1 MYTWG
6 MIYNRVQHRKKMSR
20 FRSYI
25 AETLVAPVETVANV
39 GFILFVFFFS
49 IERFANL
56 VRYAG
61 DFKIP
66 IRLIIEL
73 YP

>member
-1 MYTWG
+1 

-39 GFILFVFFFS
+39 DLILFVFFFS
-49 IERFANL
+49 IERFANP
-56 VRYAG
+56 VRFSK
-61 DFKIP
+61 DFTIP
-66 IRLIIEL
+66 IRTLIEL

>member
-1 MYTWG
+1 MCTWG

-39 GFILFVFFFS
+39 GLILLVFSS

-56 VRYAG
+56 VRFAG

>member
-39 GFILFVFFFS
+39 GLILFVFFFS
-49 IERFANL
+49 PLNDSSIL
-56 VRYAG
+56 
-61 DFKIP
+61 
-66 IRLIIEL
+66 
-73 YP
+73 

>member
-1 MYTWG
+1 MCTWG

-39 GFILFVFFFS
+39 DLILFVFFS
-49 IERFANL
+49 PLN
-56 VRYAG
+56 
-61 DFKIP
+61 DSP
-66 IRLIIEL
+66 IL
-73 YP
+73 